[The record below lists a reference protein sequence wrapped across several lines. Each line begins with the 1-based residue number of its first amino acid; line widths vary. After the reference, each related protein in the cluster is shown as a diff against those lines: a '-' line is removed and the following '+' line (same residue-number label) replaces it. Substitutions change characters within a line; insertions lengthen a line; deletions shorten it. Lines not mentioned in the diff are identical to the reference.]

1 MSDIKAATTE
11 AIVGVQYSH
20 NAPQDERKSPSKVHP
35 KSWKWGSGK
44 VNAGYDSSS
53 TNLGNMRHWSFTTN
67 NSADASMR
75 PEIRKKIRQRA
86 RYEVLENNPIGLGI
100 VLTLANDTIG
110 TGPRLHMGLKNEK
123 YNHAIQQAWFEWSH
137 AIGLTD
143 KLHTMKMA
151 KTIDG
156 EAVARIVTNP
166 KINMPV
172 TLDLRPLECDRL
184 EAPFSM
190 SDLRPDYIDGVHLDS
205 YDNPI
210 AYDILKHHP
219 GADYYHAS
227 SLEYDTYDA
236 HNIIHWYRTDR
247 AEQHRGMSECQSAL
261 ELFALLR
268 RFTLATC
275 SAAETAA
282 NLSLVL
288 HTDSPVSDEYE
299 EEQAA
304 LMNDFLMDSVSLD
317 RNAATVLPNGWDI
330 RQINAAHPTTT
341 YAMFKHEL
349 IAEIARCLS
358 MPYNIAAAN
367 SAEHNYA
374 SGRLDHQTYHHA
386 ITVERD
392 RLDRLVMDRLF
403 VNWLTEAGYTNGVLP
418 KNVARKVRE
427 VLQQYGPGHL
437 ARVFKHRWHWDGF
450 AHSDPVKEAQAQQLR
465 IKTGVSHRA
474 LEYAKE
480 GRDIDVEDAVAAETA
495 GLSLTEYR
503 NALAVQN
510 YFNGNGLQ
518 GTVTGVIDRET
529 TSEIS
534 KGEDTALSNEPPQL
548 REAREMKKR
557 TEQAEDSTQAAIKK
571 VVDNFDLDD
580 DDKAELLY
588 DLFASLKNNE
598 KVADKADSLIASA
611 KKPNEDL
618 VSSCDECDCEECH
631 GSVEDVVAATLPKGR
646 KLNKP
651 FRTPG
656 KNKKFAVYTKNE
668 KGNVVIVRFGDP
680 NMDIK
685 RDDPNRRKNFRARH
699 GCDKPGVKKWTPKYW
714 SCRMWA
720 KGQTVSDLA

>member
-1 MSDIKAATTE
+1 MSDINAGTTE
-11 AIVGVQYSH
+11 AIVGVQFAHDVQASEQSKP
-20 NAPQDERKSPSKVHP
+20 APKSHP
-35 KSWKWGSGK
+35 KSWKWGSNVK
-44 VNAGYDSSS
+44 AGYDSSA
-53 TNLGNMRHWSFTTN
+53 TNNNNFRHWSFTTN

-123 YNHAIQQAWFEWSH
+123 YNQAIQQAWAEWSH

-143 KLHTMKMA
+143 KLHTLKMA

-156 EAVARIVTNP
+156 EAVARITTNP
-166 KINMPV
+166 RISGPI
-172 TLDLRPLECDRL
+172 TLDLRTIECDRL

-190 SDLRPDYIDGVHLDS
+190 SDLRSDYIDGVHLDQF
-205 YDNPI
+205 DNPV

-227 SLEYDTYDA
+227 NLEYSTFDA
-236 HNIIHWYRTDR
+236 QNIIHWFRSDR
-247 AEQHRGMSECQSAL
+247 PEQHRGMSECQSAL

-288 HTDSPVSDEYE
+288 HTDSPVADEYE

-403 VNWLTEAGYTNGVLP
+403 VNWIVEAGFTEGVLP
-418 KNVARKVRE
+418 KNVARKVVE
-427 VLQQYGPGHL
+427 VFTQQGPGHL

-480 GRDIDVEDAVAAETA
+480 GRDIDIEDAVAAESA

-518 GTVTGVIDRET
+518 GTMTGVIDRDTTQET
-529 TSEIS
+529 S
-534 KGEDTALSNEPPQL
+534 KGEDTALSNEPVQL
-548 REAREMKKR
+548 REARELKKQ
-557 TEQAEDSTQAAIKK
+557 TSEDEEAAQAAIIK
-571 VVDNFDLDD
+571 VIEDIDMSDD
-580 DDKAELLY
+580 EKAEMLVPLY
-588 DLFASLKNNE
+588 AHLGNVKSKSAQS
-598 KVADKADSLIASA
+598 DSLIASFEQELTA
-611 KKPNEDL
+611 E
-618 VSSCDECDCEECH
+618 CDECDCQDCN

-668 KGNVVIVRFGDP
+668 NGNVVIVRFGDP

-699 GCDKPGVKKWTPKYW
+699 GCDKAGVNKWTPKYW
-714 SCRMWA
+714 SCKMWESG
-720 KGQTVSDLA
+720 KSVSDLT